1 MILKS
6 LHARLRGEDGGAT
19 VEFVVVFPLFLVLL
33 LSAIETGVLITREAM
48 LERAASMTVRDIR
61 LDGSGAMTLSERK
74 AAFCD
79 DAILFRNCEDSVFF
93 AFADVDTET
102 WDVSDLSGDCTDS
115 PRSVTP
121 VTGYRPG
128 LSTDLSVMWVC
139 ALFDPVFATTGLGA
153 QLQKVDGEHYAQIVY
168 TAFVGEP
175 QP

>member
-1 MILKS
+1 MILRG

-19 VEFVVVFPLFLVLL
+19 VEFVVVFPLFIVLL
-33 LSAIETGVLITREAM
+33 LSAFETGVLITRQAM

-61 LDGSGAMTLSERK
+61 LDGSGAMTLAERK
-74 AAFCD
+74 TAFCD
-79 DAILFRNCEDSVFF
+79 ASILFGNCEETVFF
-93 AFADVDTET
+93 AFEDVDTET
-102 WDVSDLSGDCTDS
+102 WDFSGLSADCVDS

-139 ALFDPVFATTGLGA
+139 ALFDPVFPTTGLGA
-153 QLQKVDGEHYAQIVY
+153 QLQRVDGEHYAQIVY